1 MRLCEKKEFATN
13 IHISS
18 SLACFSYLNNV
29 IVLNMKQAME
39 ETISDKVSRARR
51 RQSDARWRASVA
63 SCYETLRLT
72 IPVNKRAT
80 RRIAKVLILDLY

>member
-1 MRLCEKKEFATN
+1 
-13 IHISS
+13 
-18 SLACFSYLNNV
+18 
-29 IVLNMKQAME
+29 MKQAME
-39 ETISDKVSRARR
+39 ETISDKMSRARR

-80 RRIAKVLILDLY
+80 RRIAKVLILDFCIDIRKLFFVNTCLVIFKTFMVC